1 MAGVTRFRRFDPSTI
16 RDYASILFA
25 GGKRSGKSTIMR
37 EFMWYIKD
45 RVFDGHVFTGTFD
58 EDHPWEW
65 YLPKQMVHDCMT
77 TFKKDDLDDVLK
89 TQEDRKVLARKF
101 GASCPPSAL
110 VLEDLEFLK
119 PSIWVNQGTRA
130 LIFNGR
136 WVKLFCFVAYQYV
149 MEIKME
155 MRGSFD
161 YAVFTMD
168 NSQAVRERI
177 WKQFAGVFKTLG
189 DFEDAFMALTTDYR
203 AMVLD
208 LRARSYKLEDCVF
221 WYRANKDLGRF
232 KMGHPDIW
240 IARPLPEADG
250 SSMGPMSAARAMAA
264 QRFVLIDDGK
274 RAKAKKKKTKGAS
287 AKVARRK
294 A

>member
-1 MAGVTRFRRFDPSTI
+1 MAAPAGTVTRFKRFDPSTI

-45 RVFDGHVFTGTFD
+45 RVYDAHVFTGTFD

-65 YLPKQMVHDCMT
+65 NTPKQMVHDCMT
-77 TFKKDDLDDVLK
+77 TFDKEGLDEVLA
-89 TQEDRKVLARKF
+89 TQEHRKSLARQMN
-101 GASCPPSAL
+101 ASCPPSVL

-149 MEIKME
+149 MEVKME

-161 YAVFTMD
+161 YCVFTMD

-177 WKQFAGVFKTLG
+177 WKQFAGVFKSLPE
-189 DFEDAFMALTTDYR
+189 FEEAFMALTTDYR

-208 LRARSYKLEDCVF
+208 MRARSYKLEDCVF
-221 WYRANKDLGRF
+221 WYRANPNLGAF

-240 IARPLPEADG
+240 IPRPPASTSATEAG
-250 SSMGPMSAARAMAA
+250 SMVAARAAA
-264 QRFVLIDDGK
+264 QQRFVLLDDK
-274 RAKAKKKKTKGAS
+274 PKK
-287 AKVARRK
+287 RK
-294 A
+294 APARKPRSKKQ